1 MTSITVLTP
10 NRLAIVDQVRGLAI
24 IGVVIFHLVWDLDF
38 TNLIEPGLASHPL
51 WIAFGRLLAGT
62 FMFLVGVSLVLAN
75 REAIQWQPAIKRI
88 LKIAFFA
95 LIITAATYAVFPSA
109 FVFYGILHAIAVA
122 SILGLAFLRL
132 PTLVIFAIGVMVWL
146 APLFF
151 TNEAF
156 DSRWVAWIGFSQT
169 PPISNDLV
177 PVFPWFGVTLV
188 GIATARLIFV
198 GRTSSRFAEMAIQN
212 ETGRFLTFCGRHS
225 LIIYLLHQ
233 PLLLAIIVPLSN
245 WLSG

>member
-1 MTSITVLTP
+1 MNSITASSP
-10 NRLAIVDQVRGLAI
+10 ARLAIVDQVRGLAI
-24 IGVVIFHLVWDLDF
+24 VGVVIFHLVWDLDF

-88 LKIAFFA
+88 LKIVFFA

-132 PTLVIFAIGVMVWL
+132 PTLVIFAIGIMMWL

-156 DSRWVAWIGFSQT
+156 DSRWLAWIGFSQA
-169 PPISNDLV
+169 PPMSNDLV
-177 PVFPWFGVTLV
+177 PVFPWFGITLV
-188 GIATARLIFV
+188 GIASTRLVLVSRI
-198 GRTSSRFAEMAIQN
+198 SSHFENFSIQN
-212 ETGRFLTFCGRHS
+212 KIGKFLTFCGRHS
-225 LIIYLLHQ
+225 LVIYLLHQ

-245 WLSG
+245 WLNA